1 MEWFLNTPLLFVG
14 VWILLGLMALA
25 LIYLTKLTK
34 DKEEKISFWAHF
46 GIIGLGFFS
55 LFGAIDDMKEHW
67 FVS

>member
-25 LIYLTKLTK
+25 LIYLTK

-46 GIIGLGFFS
+46 GIIGLGFIS
-55 LFGAIDDMKEHW
+55 LIGAIDDMKEHW
-67 FVS
+67 LIS